1 MRVAPVAA
9 LLGGALTASGFQPLP
24 PATVG
29 TVAGRVIEA
38 HSGDPAKPIRKALVI
53 LKHGQ
58 EPGTGTYSD
67 DKGNYRL
74 QVEPG
79 AYSVTVERD
88 GYVAAPQSETR
99 TIRVQ
104 ADQTTADVDL
114 ELIRT
119 GAISGRIVDP
129 DGEPM
134 PRASVQLRSV
144 RAKRGGPFH
153 GAVTDDRG
161 A

>member
-1 MRVAPVAA
+1 MRVAPLAA

-67 DKGNYRL
+67 EKGNFRL

-79 AYSVTVERD
+79 AYTVAVERN
-88 GYVAAPQSETR
+88 GYVAASSRKNYQSTSR
-99 TIRVQ
+99 PDYGGRRFG
-104 ADQTTADVDL
+104 ADPH
-114 ELIRT
+114 RCHF
-119 GAISGRIVDP
+119 
-129 DGEPM
+129 
-134 PRASVQLRSV
+134 RAY
-144 RAKRGGPFH
+144 RGSRWG
-153 GAVTDDRG
+153 TDASRQC
-161 A
+161 AASFSP